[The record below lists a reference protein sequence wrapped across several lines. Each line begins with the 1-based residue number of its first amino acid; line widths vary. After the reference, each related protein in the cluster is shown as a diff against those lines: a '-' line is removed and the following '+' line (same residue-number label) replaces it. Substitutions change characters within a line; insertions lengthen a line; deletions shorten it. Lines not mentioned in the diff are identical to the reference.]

1 MNVAVMISC
10 PESWSDF
17 GTGSRVYIFSF
28 ENLVYLKQWSL
39 FVQRQ
44 SNDACSEVSEKAI
57 TMLER

>member
-1 MNVAVMISC
+1 MKLAVIV
-10 PESWSDF
+10 PRAESWSDF

-44 SNDACSEVSEKAI
+44 SDDACSEVGEKAI